1 MLKLDVLKVIAAA
14 LLSIL
19 IVSTVF
25 YSFVEGWSWVDSL
38 SFASSILTTTGHM
51 KLLPSSDL
59 SKFFTVVLSFSG
71 ISLFLFLITHA
82 ADEFLKREKK

>member
-1 MLKLDVLKVIAAA
+1 MLKVI
-14 LLSIL
+14 LLLLVLIL
-19 IVSTVF
+19 AGATVF

-51 KLLPSSDL
+51 KLLPSNDL
-59 SKFFTVVLSFSG
+59 SKLFTVVLSFSG